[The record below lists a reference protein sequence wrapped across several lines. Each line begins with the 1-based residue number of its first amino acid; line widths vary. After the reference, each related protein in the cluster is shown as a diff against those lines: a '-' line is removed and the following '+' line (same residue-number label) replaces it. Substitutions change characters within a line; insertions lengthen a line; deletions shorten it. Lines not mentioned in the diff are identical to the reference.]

1 MDLNSLLKICLL
13 IVIAGFAFKLLKLI
27 SSIIFKIA
35 FGVLIILLVLKF
47 FSIFENDCM
56 INDVKEFKDKFD
68 SVQIGTPLLTTT
80 EDYFS
85 LIKSVT
91 TRYSYTF

>member
-13 IVIAGFAFKLLKLI
+13 IVIAGFVFKLLKLI

-47 FSIFENDCM
+47 FSIF
-56 INDVKEFKDKFD
+56 
-68 SVQIGTPLLTTT
+68 
-80 EDYFS
+80 
-85 LIKSVT
+85 
-91 TRYSYTF
+91 